1 MTPNKPTE
9 QACREDYNVEIIM
22 SYAAF
27 RNLKINILL
36 LMLQSGYYWM
46 FLMDYYMD
54 RLFVFIVVGVSVG
67 LIVAHGNFK
76 FQLQKFFSIFLT
88 NCYNNQYFSWI
99 EIQLVDILMLF
110 RPISFVI
117 GPFQNSDD
125 NLPHCHHS
133 HLHGKFVPQE
143 EPVKMK
149 VQKLVNQFLQLVFYF
164 SKFSFSERC
173 IKFK

>member
-1 MTPNKPTE
+1 
-9 QACREDYNVEIIM
+9 M

-76 FQLQKFFSIFLT
+76 FQLQNFFSIFLT
-88 NCYNNQYFSWI
+88 NCYDNQYFSWI
-99 EIQLVDILMLF
+99 EIQLVDILKHLRFSCFSGRSPLSSGLF
-110 RPISFVI
+110 KILMITYLIVITVISMVSLLRKKS
-117 GPFQNSDD
+117 Q
-125 NLPHCHHS
+125 
-133 HLHGKFVPQE
+133 
-143 EPVKMK
+143 
-149 VQKLVNQFLQLVFYF
+149 
-164 SKFSFSERC
+164 
-173 IKFK
+173 